1 MKLFQ
6 PSKQI
11 KAKVSFF
18 NDEIIPMDFYT
29 ACGVLALAPLIKAL
43 NMWRRVRPRSDIAP
57 VYLMNIIKSAEP
69 FRH

>member
-29 ACGVLALAPLIKAL
+29 ACGVLALAPL
-43 NMWRRVRPRSDIAP
+43 V
-57 VYLMNIIKSAEP
+57 
-69 FRH
+69 

>member
-1 MKLFQ
+1 MMTMARAVIPSPQFAPVQRRHGRGKHLMKLFQ

-29 ACGVLALAPLIKAL
+29 ACGVLALAPL
-43 NMWRRVRPRSDIAP
+43 V
-57 VYLMNIIKSAEP
+57 
-69 FRH
+69 